1 MSVYYFV
8 RAAVVINYVNKKNNN
23 SRQARSEQNKAE
35 HLYWFIITYFWLLLL
50 LPGWKGWGKTKY
62 YRDRNSWMWLAS
74 CWRRACWF
82 SAEVDVKMQFLL
94 ASPVHPPVYSGH
106 YSELWPVS
114 TLNAKTNPKWGEEP
128 QQSIDFSLLPF
139 WIWLSD
145 LNMHFGVG
153 FWWAFLL
160 FVFALDA
167 DVFLEDSQP
176 FLIRN
181 LQSVH
186 FVLISVR
193 DNLIAFFTESRES
206 SFHYNQQDPFFC
218 IRWAVVS

>member
-1 MSVYYFV
+1 
-8 RAAVVINYVNKKNNN
+8 
-23 SRQARSEQNKAE
+23 
-35 HLYWFIITYFWLLLL
+35 
-50 LPGWKGWGKTKY
+50 
-62 YRDRNSWMWLAS
+62 MWLAS

-82 SAEVDVKMQFLL
+82 SAEVAVKMQFLL

-128 QQSIDFSLLPF
+128 QRSIDFSLLPF